1 MVEKKI
7 KVLIDALSARQGG
20 GQTYIINLLRYVRV
34 QCKLEILL
42 LAPQSLRVSAGTPIT
57 RLPVGRWL
65 ENPFV
70 RACWQRWVLPGY
82 LRKYSPDVLFCPGG
96 LIPRGVSDDVKVVT
110 TFQNMLPFDEAATK
124 KYPYGY
130 QRFRIWILR
139 RLMVKGM
146 VRADLVIFISTY
158 ARSVVETLL
167 KGQLKKTAIVPHGVA
182 PEFMANLNSSPERP
196 LWLPKEQ
203 YFLYVSTYDFYKAQI
218 EVVRGFALYRGES
231 GLEHKLV
238 LVGPENRAYGSR
250 LRKEVSRLGMENAV
264 ILAGVIPYAHL
275 PALYHHALVN
285 IFASEVEN
293 CPNILMEMMAS
304 GRPAVVSSRPPM
316 PEFGGDAVYYF
327 DPARPD
333 QLAEKLKEIVEDQ
346 ARMEFMGNR
355 ALERS
360 RLYDW
365 EHSARLTWEAITS
378 LIR

>member
-1 MVEKKI
+1 MAEKKI

-20 GQTYIINLLRYVRV
+20 GQTYIINLLRYVPA
-34 QCKLEILL
+34 QSNLEVLL
-42 LAPQSLRVSAGTPIT
+42 LAPQSLQVSAGTSIT

-70 RACWQRWVLPGY
+70 RACWQWVVLPRY

-96 LIPRGVSDDVKVVT
+96 LISRGVSDDVKFVA

-130 QRFRIWILR
+130 QRFRIWLLR
-139 RLMVKGM
+139 RLMVEGM
-146 VRADLVIFISTY
+146 VRADLVIFISNY

-167 KGQLKKTAIVPHGVA
+167 KGQLKKTAIIPHGVA
-182 PEFMANLNSSPERP
+182 PEFTANLGCSPERP
-196 LWLPKEQ
+196 LWLPKGQ

-218 EVVRGFALYRGES
+218 EVVRGFALYREKS
-231 GLEHKLV
+231 GLEQKLV
-238 LVGPENRAYGSR
+238 LVGPENRAYGNR
-250 LRKEVSRLGMENAV
+250 LRKEVCRLGMEDAV
-264 ILAGVIPYAHL
+264 VLAGVIPYARL
-275 PALYHHALVN
+275 PAFYQNALVN

-293 CPNILMEMMAS
+293 CPNILMEIMAS

-316 PEFGGDAVYYF
+316 PEFGGDAVCYF
-327 DPARPD
+327 DPARPE

-346 ARMEFMGNR
+346 AQMELMGNR

-365 EHSARLTWEAITS
+365 EHSARLTWETITS
-378 LIR
+378 LV